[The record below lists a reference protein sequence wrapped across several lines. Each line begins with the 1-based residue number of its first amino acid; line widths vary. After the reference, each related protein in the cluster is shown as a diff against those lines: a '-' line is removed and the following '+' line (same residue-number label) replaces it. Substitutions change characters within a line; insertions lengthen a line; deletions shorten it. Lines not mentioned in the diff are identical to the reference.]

1 MRTICRR
8 PRTTEQVFGPAT
20 QELDMHTQNRLPL
33 PEYGHSTD
41 SASRSCGLQTAAK
54 TDSTAKSMNL
64 AKTLFVWWRQHAFVC
79 PRLCKLNVNERLIK
93 NKTISSTRI
102 YYSLVKPENSQ
113 QGSRPSRMS
122 FKPRPARRLLSRRK
136 WSVKNWTSNP
146 DFPRVHLGQVELA
159 KS

>member
-20 QELDMHTQNRLPL
+20 EELDMHTQNGFPL

-54 TDSTAKSMNL
+54 TDSTANSMNL
-64 AKTLFVWWRQHAFVC
+64 TKTSFVWWRQYAFVC
-79 PRLCKLNVNERLIK
+79 PRLCNVNERLIK
-93 NKTISSTRI
+93 NKTISSTRK

-113 QGSRPSRMS
+113 QGSWPS
-122 FKPRPARRLLSRRK
+122 
-136 WSVKNWTSNP
+136 
-146 DFPRVHLGQVELA
+146 
-159 KS
+159 